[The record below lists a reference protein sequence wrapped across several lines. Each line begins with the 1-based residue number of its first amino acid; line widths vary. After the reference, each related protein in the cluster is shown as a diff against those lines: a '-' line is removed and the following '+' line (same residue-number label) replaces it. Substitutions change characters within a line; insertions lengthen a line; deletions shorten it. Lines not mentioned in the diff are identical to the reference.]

1 MNIEKI
7 KAGKLNPAPYNP
19 RKDLKPG
26 DPEYENLRRAIDEFG
41 YVEPIVWN
49 KRTGNIV
56 GGHQRFKVLRDL
68 GYAEVECVVLDIDE
82 MREKALNVAL
92 NKISGAWD
100 ETKLAELLGDLDA
113 SDFDVTLTGFDMD
126 EIATLL
132 DLAGLPDELGL
143 DNDKAGTKNRV
154 AQWRVGKYSVTVS
167 PEEIAALELRV
178 AKYLSTHGT
187 AVGFFGSL
195 MGGTT

>member
-19 RKDLKPG
+19 RKDLRPG

-82 MREKALNVAL
+82 LREKALNVAL
-92 NKISGAWD
+92 NKINGAWD

-126 EIATLL
+126 EIATLM
-132 DLAGLPDELGL
+132 DLTGLPDELGL
-143 DNDKAGTKNRV
+143 DKDKAGTKNRV
-154 AQWRVGKYSVTVS
+154 TQWRVGKYAVTVS
-167 PEEIAALELRV
+167 EEEIAALEIRV

-195 MGGTT
+195 MGGAT

>member
-1 MNIEKI
+1 MTIEKI
-7 KAGKLNPAPYNP
+7 KAAKLNPAPYNP

-26 DPEYENLRRAIDEFG
+26 DTEYENLRRAIDEFG

-49 KRTGNIV
+49 RRTGNIV

-68 GYAEVECVVLDIDE
+68 GYTEVECVVLDIDE
-82 MREKALNVAL
+82 QREKALNVAL
-92 NKISGAWD
+92 NKINGSWD

-113 SDFDVTLTGFDMD
+113 SDFDVTLTGFDLD
-126 EIATLL
+126 EIATLM
-132 DLAGLPDELGL
+132 DLSGLPDELGL
-143 DNDKAGTKNRV
+143 EKEKPGTKNRV
-154 AQWRVGKYSVTVS
+154 TQWRVGKYAVTVS
-167 PEEIAALELRV
+167 EEEIAALEARV

-195 MGGTT
+195 MGGAA

>member
-1 MNIEKI
+1 MNIETI
-7 KAGKLNPAPYNP
+7 KAKKLNPAPYNP
-19 RKDLKPG
+19 RKDLRPG
-26 DPEYENLRRAIDEFG
+26 DTEYENLRRAIDEFG

-92 NKISGAWD
+92 NKINGAWD

-132 DLAGLPDELGL
+132 DMTGLPDELAL
-143 DNDKAGTKNRV
+143 DKDKAGTKNRV
-154 AQWRVGKYSVTVS
+154 AQWHVGKYAVTVS
-167 PEEIAALELRV
+167 QEEIAALEIRI

-187 AVGFFGSL
+187 AVGFFGAL
-195 MGGTT
+195 MGGTV

>member
-7 KAGKLNPAPYNP
+7 KVDMLNPAPYNP

-26 DPEYENLRRAIDEFG
+26 DAEYENLRRAIDEFG

-82 MREKALNVAL
+82 LREKALNVAL
-92 NKISGAWD
+92 NKINGAWD

-126 EIATLL
+126 EIATLM
-132 DLAGLPDELGL
+132 DLTGLPDELGL
-143 DNDKAGTKNRV
+143 DKDKAGTKNRV
-154 AQWRVGKYSVTVS
+154 TQWRVGKYAVTVS
-167 PEEIAALELRV
+167 EEEIAALELRV